1 MVNYLIANG
10 GDIEIENQFG
20 ENCFLTACRNGH
32 FEIAESLLKHGA
44 KVNIKD
50 ANKMTAL
57 HHAVLANSLEI
68 VELLV
73 KNRMDVNAK
82 NFEEMTPIKYIFTHA
97 ANSF

>member
-1 MVNYLIANG
+1 
-10 GDIEIENQFG
+10 
-20 ENCFLTACRNGH
+20 
-32 FEIAESLLKHGA
+32 
-44 KVNIKD
+44 
-50 ANKMTAL
+50 MTAL